1 MGEINLDDLSE
12 KDLECL
18 MQQAK
23 ERLEEERIRQNAK
36 AEYRQKKAQL
46 LESATLAVY
55 SLGTF
60 DETAQKD
67 FYKRF
72 ISMANYLYKGL
83 TFSFSP
89 KIYNKDK
96 VSVDI
101 TTKDEWKE
109 YQRIVNGLKNAIC
122 RIMQYEEV

>member
-36 AEYRQKKAQL
+36 AEYRQKKRQL